1 MNVLVFAILNV
12 VHSDCWGGVVQDACI
27 GVGAG
32 EGMKA
37 EEVPSH
43 GIGHGQSM
51 AGTPDKVHHYAC
63 LHVIGACGLA
73 DLHSLSHFRLWN

>member
-1 MNVLVFAILNV
+1 MNILVFAILNV

-43 GIGHGQSM
+43 GIGHG
-51 AGTPDKVHHYAC
+51 
-63 LHVIGACGLA
+63 
-73 DLHSLSHFRLWN
+73 